1 MSDTSKIN
9 DAVNSAPDTVV
20 DKAAKATKATKAAAT
35 EMASETSDA
44 AKISVAK
51 VKEQATSMVG
61 EATETARRAAN
72 QGKDMAAQAL
82 DELGKFADSAAKAVD
97 ERIGPQYGDYARK
110 AAASV
115 SDAATALHGKDI
127 DDIVA
132 DTKAFVKKRPAVAI
146 GALAA
151 IGLLVTQIVRGAA
164 RGGSDD
170 QA

>member
-1 MSDTSKIN
+1 MSDVEKVTGAAKE
-9 DAVNSAPDTVV
+9 AAAKVA
-20 DKAAKATKATKAAAT
+20 DKASEIATAGVSAASDMAAT
-35 EMASETSDA
+35 ATDA

-51 VKEQATSMVG
+51 VKEQASTLVG

-110 AAASV
+110 AATSV
-115 SDAATALHGKDI
+115 SDAATALQEKNI

-146 GALAA
+146 GAVAA
-151 IGLLVTQIVRGAA
+151 IGLVLTQLVRGASR
-164 RGGSDD
+164 RGGGD